1 MQKYE
6 DVVIP
11 LNGSDELCRFVF
23 SVYQNWEQ
31 IHSKQVY
38 ECFDLRTIDFLNSF
52 SKELN
57 KHPETRNY
65 PDLVTLAFFCRKAN
79 LKSYSQKN
87 QGSDSLKVGRG
98 TIFHIAPSNVP
109 VNFAYSLISGLLSGN
124 NNIVKVPSQ
133 PFDQVRIIAETLTK
147 LKLEGDYIDQLER
160 IVLVQYDRSSQ
171 LTGLFSQNAS
181 VRIIWGG
188 DETIKK
194 VRSFSIPPRSFDL
207 TFADRYSICLLQ
219 ADAILGSSNLK
230 DLAQKFFN
238 DTFLFDQNACTA
250 PHLVVWMGSE
260 NNISSAKNKF
270 WCELD
275 KYCLERNY
283 HVAPTNIIDKLTK
296 SYLIASERS
305 VCVINQSERIVR
317 VELDELDRS
326 MEDYRSSCGFFIEA
340 SISELNELNRVITP
354 KYQTLVYFGLSKEN
368 ISKFIVNSGIK
379 GVDRVVPVG
388 AASDFS
394 LIWDGYD
401 IINILSR
408 SIE

>member
-1 MQKYE
+1 
-6 DVVIP
+6 
-11 LNGSDELCRFVF
+11 
-23 SVYQNWEQ
+23 
-31 IHSKQVY
+31 
-38 ECFDLRTIDFLNSF
+38 
-52 SKELN
+52 
-57 KHPETRNY
+57 
-65 PDLVTLAFFCRKAN
+65 
-79 LKSYSQKN
+79 
-87 QGSDSLKVGRG
+87 
-98 TIFHIAPSNVP
+98 
-109 VNFAYSLISGLLSGN
+109 
-124 NNIVKVPSQ
+124 
-133 PFDQVRIIAETLTK
+133 
-147 LKLEGDYIDQLER
+147 
-160 IVLVQYDRSSQ
+160 
-171 LTGLFSQNAS
+171 

-283 HVAPTNIIDKLTK
+283 HVAPTNIIDKLTI

-354 KYQTLVYFGLSKEN
+354 KYQTLVYFGLSKED
-368 ISKFIVNSGIK
+368 ISMFIINSGIK

-401 IINILSR
+401 IIKSLSR
-408 SIE
+408 SIEVR